1 MTTSEEKTCRP
12 IEELAKLDT
21 YQGMTDEEIE
31 LLNAYKLEIALKDAA
46 FQETVKQQQKA
57 TQAKIDVY
65 KEECEHAKSRL
76 DALIAQ
82 PLNLTTV
89 GGE

>member
-1 MTTSEEKTCRP
+1 MTTSEEQTCRP

-31 LLNAYKLEIALKDAA
+31 LLTAYKLDIALKDAA
-46 FQETVKQQQKA
+46 FQETIKQQQQT
-57 TQAKIDVY
+57 TQAKIDAY
-65 KEECEHAKSRL
+65 KEECEHAKHRL

-82 PLNLTTV
+82 PLSLTTV